1 MNRLLLL
8 LLLCA
13 VVLAPRPGHAQQ
25 ELDFL
30 KGLTEFHDI
39 KQMLPKYMN
48 ARANEMLAKRRE
60 EVATWRGA
68 DDLAQRKAYIRKT
81 IVEAIGGLPERTP
94 LNARV
99 VGVIE
104 RDDYKIEKIIFESQP
119 NFFVTANLYLPKTGS
134 GPYPGVLYPL
144 GHERGGKSNLTWQQN
159 LISFAKKGYVAL
171 TWDPIGQGERYQI
184 YDEDFERRKAGG
196 STTEH
201 SVLGVEAI
209 LVGDNVARYT
219 IWDGL
224 RALDYLLSR
233 PEVDT
238 TRIACTGNSGGGT
251 HTAYLSALEDRI
263 HVAMPSCYLT
273 SWGQLLDTIGP
284 QDAEQVLLP
293 WIGAGLDHPDFIHAF
308 APRPYIMLSGIRDF
322 FSISGARST
331 FQEAKD
337 VYRRLG
343 AEEKLEMFEADDRHG
358 YSEPRRLAGYNW
370 LSRWFKGTEDRR
382 PEPQGPIASFEE
394 LQVTETGQVVTS
406 LGGET
411 VFTLNQ
417 KRAQRLNKNLPPLS
431 NRDQAEAFRKTMQE
445 RIREVAAVPEAAV
458 APTVRPYGVIDREG
472 YRIEKFIYESEPG
485 ILVPSLLFIPEGSGR
500 RPAIIYVH
508 GRGKAVD
515 AGDGGEIEKFTRAGY
530 VVLAVD
536 PRGTGETNTLED
548 AERSD
553 FPRYFGQWNPTM
565 TGLLMGKSLLG
576 MRVFDIQKG
585 LNLLAARPEVD
596 SGRISAIGK
605 GVGGVP
611 LLLAAV
617 LDGRISR
624 LVLENVLVSYDAV
637 VNQRLHQGVFENVAW
652 GALKSFDLPD
662 LVSAMTPRPV
672 WITNAVNPLG
682 NEMPIAQVSKAY
694 EASTIAYR
702 NTNAAGAL
710 HVVRRKAGQTP
721 DLVYPDWFR

>member
-1 MNRLLLL
+1 MNRLLSG
-8 LLLCA
+8 LLLCSLIL
-13 VVLAPRPGHAQQ
+13 VPLVGRAQQ

-30 KGLTEFHDI
+30 GDLTEFRDI
-39 KQMLPKYMN
+39 KQMLPEYMN
-48 ARANEMLAKRRE
+48 ARANEMLTKRRE

-68 DDLAQRKAYIRKT
+68 ADLAQRKSYVRKT
-81 IVEAIGGLPERTP
+81 IIEAIGGLPARTP
-94 LNARV
+94 LNAKV

-104 RDDYKIEKIIFESQP
+104 HDDYKIEKIVFESQP

-144 GHERGGKSNLTWQQN
+144 GHERGGKSNPTWQRN
-159 LISFAKKGYVAL
+159 LIAFAMKGYVAL

-184 YDEDFERRKAGG
+184 YDKDFERRKVVR

-201 SVLGVEAI
+201 SVLGVQAI

-219 IWDGL
+219 IWDGI

-233 PEVDT
+233 PEVDST
-238 TRIACTGNSGGGT
+238 KIACTGNSGGGT

-293 WIGAGLDHPDFIHAF
+293 WVGAGLDHPDFIHAF

-322 FSISGARST
+322 FSITGARST
-331 FQEAKD
+331 FQEAKNI
-337 VYRRLG
+337 YRRLG
-343 AEEKLEMFEADDRHG
+343 AEDKIDMFEADDRHG
-358 YSEPRRLAGYNW
+358 YHQPRRLAGYNW
-370 LSRWFKGTEDRR
+370 LSRWFKGTEDHR
-382 PEPQGPIASFEE
+382 PEPEGPIAGFEE

-417 KRAQRLNKNLPPLS
+417 KRAQQLNRNLPPIS
-431 NRDQAEAFRKTMQE
+431 NRGQATAFRKTMQE
-445 RIREVAAVPEAAV
+445 RIRQVAAVPDATAK
-458 APTVRPYGVIDREG
+458 PTIRPYGVIQRDG
-472 YRIEKFIYESEPG
+472 YRIEKFIYETEPG
-485 ILVPSLLFIPEGSGR
+485 ILIPSLLFVPESSGKK
-500 RPAIIYVH
+500 PAIVYVH
-508 GRGKAVD
+508 GRGKSVD
-515 AGDGGEIEKFTRAGY
+515 ADEGGEIETFTKAGY
-530 VVLAVD
+530 VVLAID
-536 PRGTGETNTLED
+536 PRGIGETNSLED
-548 AERSD
+548 FNGSD
-553 FPRYFGQWNPTM
+553 FPRYFGQWNSTM

-576 MRVFDIQKG
+576 MRVFDVQKG

-596 SGRISAIGK
+596 SSRISAIGK
-605 GVGGVP
+605 EAGGVP

-617 LDGRISR
+617 LDDRIGR
-624 LVLENVLVSYDAV
+624 LALENTLVSYGAV
-637 VNQRLHQGVFENVAW
+637 VNQQLHQKVFENVAW

-672 WITNAVNPLG
+672 WVTNGVNPLG
-682 NEMPIAQVSKAY
+682 NQLPIPKVSEAYKAAMQAYSNTGGSKSLHIVRRKDDEKPSKAY
-694 EASTIAYR
+694 AE
-702 NTNAAGAL
+702 
-710 HVVRRKAGQTP
+710 
-721 DLVYPDWFR
+721 WFR